1 MKKNLVSLIL
11 ALALCMG
18 LTVPALAFD
27 TAVTGQTNPVS
38 LANTGGCYV
47 VDEDGVLWEWNLNEF
62 VDRGQ
67 PERVAENVASVYYG
81 GLAILKKDGSL
92 WGRYS
97 LTGLGTDDEER
108 YNEYVKLMDGVSSVS
123 LYEDVAA
130 ILKTDGSLWM
140 CGSNLTMQIG
150 NGGAGDRHLHFTNW
164 YGKIFDYNVQTT
176 PIKIMDN
183 VTCVSVGY
191 NHTAAVTADGSLWMW
206 GQNDK
211 GQLGFSGGNTTVK
224 ESYSD
229 LEFYYDA
236 QSVPRKVMD
245 GVVAVSAGWENTAA
259 VKADG
264 SLWTWGNNVYGQL
277 GNGTKENSFT
287 PVKVLE
293 DVASVSLSSGYTM
306 AIKTDGSLWGW
317 GDNSSGQLGNGGKAN
332 AIPDGYA
339 SDLPNFIQT
348 VPVKVATDVAAVGAR
363 IFSECTA
370 IIKNDGSV
378 WTAGLMTGREG
389 TEDDEDLEMP
399 EFVNAWKSSTF
410 VKATGNVKAALP
422 GAFTVSVPAK
432 PAFTDVADSAY
443 YAASV
448 AWAVEK
454 GITAGTTETTFSP
467 NNTCTTAQILTFL
480 WRAKGQPEPTIANPF
495 SDVAESAYYYKAA
508 LWAYENGMVSGTTFG
523 GGTPCTRSATVTY
536 LWKLAGSPDAAP
548 STFTDVASGA
558 EYAPAVAWAVEK
570 GVTGGTTATT
580 FSPDNTCTRGQIVT
594 FLHRDMA

>member
-1 MKKNLVSLIL
+1 MKKKLVSLIL
-11 ALALCMG
+11 TLVLCMG
-18 LTVPALAFD
+18 LAAPALAFD

-38 LANTGGCYV
+38 ARSWDCYV
-47 VDEDGVLWEWNLNEF
+47 VDEDGVLWKWNTGESGK
-62 VDRGQ
+62 RSQ
-67 PERVAENVASVYYG
+67 PERIAENVASVYNS

-92 WGRYS
+92 WGRFS
-97 LTGLGTDDEER
+97 ITELGTEDEKS
-108 YNEYVKLMDGVSSVS
+108 YKDYVKLMDGVSSVS
-123 LYEDVAA
+123 LYGDVAA
-130 ILKTDGSLWM
+130 IIKTDGSLWM

-150 NGGAGDRHLHFTNW
+150 NDGAGDRHVQYSLYPET
-164 YGKIFDYNVQTT
+164 FDYYAQTT
-176 PIKIMDN
+176 PIKILDN

-206 GQNDK
+206 GQNDE

-224 ESYSD
+224 RSYPDRD
-229 LEFYYDA
+229 LYYDA

-245 GVVAVSAGWENTAA
+245 GVVSVSAGWEYTAA

-264 SLWTWGNNVYGQL
+264 SLWTWGNNAYGQL
-277 GNGTKENSFT
+277 GNGTKENSAT

-293 DVASVSLSSGYTM
+293 NVAVVNTASGHTM

-317 GDNSSGQLGNGGKAN
+317 GNNWAGQLGNGGKAN
-332 AIPDGYA
+332 AIPDGYV

-348 VPVKVATDVAAVGAR
+348 VPVKVATDVAAVNGTYFMDAW
-363 IFSECTA
+363 TV

-378 WTAGLMTGREG
+378 WTAGQMD
-389 TEDDEDLEMP
+389 DDEDLEIP
-399 EFVNAWKSSTF
+399 EIGWKSSTF

-422 GAFTVSVPAK
+422 GAFTVSAPAK

-443 YAASV
+443 YAAPV

-480 WRAKGQPEPTIANPF
+480 WRAKGQPEPTIANSF
-495 SDVAESAYYYKAA
+495 TDVAESAYYYKAA

-523 GGTPCTRSATVTY
+523 GGTPCTRSQTVTY
-536 LWKLAGSPDAAP
+536 LWKLAGSPEAAP
-548 STFTDVASGA
+548 SAFTDVASGA

-594 FLHRDMA
+594 FLYRDMAQ